1 MLGLIATLSLWLSS
15 FLLVA
20 FFAAAETA
28 FIRLDNLTV
37 KQLLGQGVKGAQ
49 LVDRLIEERQPLLS
63 SLLVGTNIAVVLT
76 TVLATVLMRNVTFA
90 GVNGTTIAS
99 WGMIALILVFGEI
112 LPKRLAT
119 IYAAPFALRAA
130 GPVSFAY
137 RLLRPL
143 AMPLLLIP
151 QRLTKH
157 LPIEPEDGV
166 IDEESLLTLVDMG
179 EEAGSV
185 EETERD
191 MIVAVLE
198 SNHTLVREV
207 MTPRVDMVAVAI
219 DDPLESIWAE
229 IISSGFSRIPVYEE
243 TVDNIVGVLY
253 SKDLL
258 AYGSN
263 GGQFSL
269 ADIMREAYFVP
280 ETKRINDLL
289 RELKALRI
297 HMAIVIDE
305 YGGTAGLV
313 TIEDLLE
320 EIVGEIHDEFDI
332 DEEVEIEQ
340 LDDHTWL
347 VDGAVPID
355 EVSELIGIELPDQE
369 VDTIGGLVYWVLD
382 HIPDAGEVLDLP
394 EYGIRITVVAVSG
407 KRIVKLKIELL
418 AVAQEEIIA

>member
-1 MLGLIATLSLWLSS
+1 MLGLLLTLALWLLS
-15 FLLVA
+15 FILVA

-37 KQLLGQGVKGAQ
+37 KQMVAQEVKGAQ
-49 LVDRLIEERQPLLS
+49 SVDRLLEERQPLLS

-76 TVLATVLMRNVTFA
+76 TVLATVLMKDVTIA
-90 GVNGTTIAS
+90 GVSGTAIST
-99 WGMIALILVFGEI
+99 WGMIILILLFGEI
-112 LPKRLAT
+112 VPKRLAT
-119 IYAAPFALRAA
+119 AHAAQFALKAA
-130 GPVSFAY
+130 GPIGLAFK
-137 RLLRPL
+137 LLRPL
-143 AMPLLLIP
+143 AMPLLRIP
-151 QRLTKH
+151 QRLSKH
-157 LPIEPEDGV
+157 LPIEPDDES

-185 EETERD
+185 EEAERD

-198 SNHTLVREV
+198 SNHTLVREI
-207 MTPRVDMVAVAI
+207 MTPRVDMVTIAT

-253 SKDLL
+253 AKDLL
-258 AYGSN
+258 AYGDN
-263 GGQFSL
+263 GGEFSL
-269 ADIMREAYFVP
+269 PALMREAYFVP

-305 YGGTAGLV
+305 YGGTAGVV

-332 DEEVEIEQ
+332 DEESEIEQ

-355 EVSELIGIELPDQE
+355 EVGELVGVELPDEE
-369 VDTIGGLVYWVLD
+369 VDTIGGFVYWLLD
-382 HIPDAGEVLDLP
+382 HIPEAGETLDLP
-394 EYGIRITVVAVSG
+394 AYGIRITVVAVSG
-407 KRIVKLKIELL
+407 KRIVQLKVEHL
-418 AVAQEEIIA
+418 AAQQEEITA